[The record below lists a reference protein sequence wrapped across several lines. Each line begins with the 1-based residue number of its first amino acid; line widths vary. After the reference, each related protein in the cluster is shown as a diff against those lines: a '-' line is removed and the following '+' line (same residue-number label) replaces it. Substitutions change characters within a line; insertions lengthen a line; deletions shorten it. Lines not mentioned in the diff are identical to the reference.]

1 MWLHINTK
9 RHTLIRIVADVKRP
23 SAYTFLIVV
32 RFCVLVERPNGGFL
46 LDYRQV
52 HNMILSPPRSVSMSF
67 NFLSSDV
74 LVTYAYIDPANV
86 PNEIMLQWNNGG
98 SSWDN
103 RADWGPTELRTR
115 FCDHTWVRVLI
126 GSVLILLGIGKLHQ
140 PAYLLV
146 FFSIRPRCPGSP

>member
-1 MWLHINTK
+1 NTK

-46 LDYRQV
+46 LDYRQG
-52 HNMILSPPRSVSMSF
+52 HNMILSPPRSRLVSF
-67 NFLSSDV
+67 KFFCSDV
-74 LVTYAYIDPANV
+74 LFPDPSLDRADV
-86 PNEIMLQWNNGG
+86 LNEIMLRWNNGG